1 MMINSKHFENSIEC
15 VSDIEASPRPFIHQR
30 KRSDT
35 PSSISLDEYAEP
47 QIDDCVT
54 RTSTLN
60 GSSPSNGSPRTS
72 LCDSN
77 KKVKFV
83 RVWPQFQPFSC
94 YSNPTEESNT
104 KSYEIIGQSDQ
115 GATTQV

>member
-1 MMINSKHFENSIEC
+1 MIKSKHVENSIEC
-15 VSDIEASPRPFIHQR
+15 VSDTEASPRPFITHS
-30 KRSDT
+30 KRSDS

-60 GSSPSNGSPRTS
+60 GSSPNNGSPKTS
-72 LCDSN
+72 LYDSN

-94 YSNPTEESNT
+94 YSNSIEESNT
-104 KSYEIIGQSDQ
+104 KSQEIIGHSDQ
-115 GATTQV
+115 DATTQI